1 MIHCIITTLHVFQ
14 YYLTPP
20 LLLVNGMNGA
30 TLQLSA
36 YGNGTSIL
44 VGRYKANEREA
55 SVALQSLSL
64 PSQLLLFNC
73 ILLN

>member
-1 MIHCIITTLHVFQ
+1 MIPCNITTLHVFQ

-30 TLQLSA
+30 TVQFSA
-36 YGNGTSIL
+36 YGNGMSML

-64 PSQLLLFNC
+64 HSQLLLFNC